1 MGLRIDDGEGGPP
14 PNGKPGDDPTS
25 STKGGGPPRAGRRE
39 SLTSSVLDRL
49 EHEASQQRKLD
60 GRKARAAW
68 LILPY
73 SRFLK
78 IWLAII
84 GPLIVYNVIWVPLE
98 VSQMAS
104 AGTVHGQIDFILDFF
119 FYIDMV
125 IIFRT
130 AFVDRDNEIV
140 LDGKVIAKRYVFK
153 GSFVIDLIATL
164 QWETIFTGQTAFSN
178 TGSNDDGQASATAAF
193 SVLRLPRML
202 RLLRL
207 FKKLDMFP
215 SLKVFKV

>member
-1 MGLRIDDGEGGPP
+1 M
-14 PNGKPGDDPTS
+14 K
-25 STKGGGPPRAGRRE
+25 
-39 SLTSSVLDRL
+39 SL
-49 EHEASQQRKLD
+49 
-60 GRKARAAW
+60 
-68 LILPY
+68 
-73 SRFLK
+73 
-78 IWLAII
+78 
-84 GPLIVYNVIWVPLE
+84 
-98 VSQMAS
+98 
-104 AGTVHGQIDFILDFF
+104 
-119 FYIDMV
+119 YIDMV